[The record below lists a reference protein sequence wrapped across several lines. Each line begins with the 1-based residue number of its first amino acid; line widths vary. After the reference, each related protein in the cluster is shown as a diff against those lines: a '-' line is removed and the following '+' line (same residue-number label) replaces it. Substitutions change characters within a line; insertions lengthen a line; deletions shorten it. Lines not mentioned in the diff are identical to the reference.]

1 MKKILLAL
9 FFSIISLYMNY
20 SNSLPSVEASTYE
33 NQAGVQ
39 FYQREETVSSE
50 QNKLDSQ
57 PSEID
62 IQKSLP
68 QTGGVISS
76 MSFLGGSVILI
87 VWLIKKKEK
96 TS

>member
-1 MKKILLAL
+1 
-9 FFSIISLYMNY
+9 MNY

-39 FYQREETVSSE
+39 FYRREETVSSE
-50 QNKLDSQ
+50 QNELDSQ